1 MTRARGGGEKT
12 WLAVFCSTGLPG
24 HACLHARIRLDP
36 WLSRR
41 TRLSAPVGTRGWRP
55 PPSSRNPP
63 SASLVAWGCG
73 DLARAKKKN
82 SRACSGG
89 NVWEIRGPKMGIV
102 QKYPSSARATPP
114 PTTKLAAADAPSI
127 TTPAPANQP
136 YQTGDPGLFPIC
148 PPNLQYDFFSSM
160 GGRRQQAGRVRS
172 NSPS

>member
-1 MTRARGGGEKT
+1 MTRARRGRRKNVASRVLFYGFTRPCLLACTHSPGPLVESTDKTFRPGGY
-12 WLAVFCSTGLPG
+12 
-24 HACLHARIRLDP
+24 
-36 WLSRR
+36 
-41 TRLSAPVGTRGWRP
+41 TRMA
-55 PPSSRNPP
+55 PPSLLPQPALGVACRLALWRSRE
-63 SASLVAWGCG
+63 GEE
-73 DLARAKKKN
+73 KK